1 MSWRYSAG
9 LARGTVT
16 LGVGILASS
25 WFLILTVLVL
35 DLVGILR
42 RGTGFRWQAV
52 GLLIINTAV
61 GISGF
66 ALLHRRS
73 EFSALQSYIFLVMLV
88 GFAIFGMGIA
98 IQVKGRRGERH
109 PAS

>member
-1 MSWRYSAG
+1 
-9 LARGTVT
+9 
-16 LGVGILASS
+16 
-25 WFLILTVLVL
+25 VLVL

-61 GISGF
+61 GTSGF

-73 EFSALQSYIFLVMLV
+73 EFSALQSCIFLVMLI
-88 GFAIFGMGIA
+88 GFAIFGMGVA

>member
-1 MSWRYSAG
+1 M
-9 LARGTVT
+9 T
-16 LGVGILASS
+16 LGVGVLAGS

-35 DLVGILR
+35 DLVGVLR

-52 GLLIINTAV
+52 GLLIINTPV
-61 GISGF
+61 SISGF

-73 EFSALQSYIFLVMLV
+73 EFSALQSYIFPVMLV
-88 GFAIFGMGIA
+88 GFAIFGVGLA

>member
-1 MSWRYSAG
+1 M
-9 LARGTVT
+9 T
-16 LGVGILASS
+16 LGISVLAGS

-35 DLVGILR
+35 DLVGVLR

-73 EFSALQSYIFLVMLV
+73 EFNALQSYIFPVMV
-88 GFAIFGMGIA
+88 IGFAIFGMGLA
-98 IQVKGRRGERH
+98 IQVKGSGGGTAPR
-109 PAS
+109 

>member
-1 MSWRYSAG
+1 M
-9 LARGTVT
+9 T
-16 LGVGILASS
+16 LGAGVLAGS

-35 DLVGILR
+35 DLVGVLR

-66 ALLHRRS
+66 ALLYRRS
-73 EFSALQSYIFLVMLV
+73 EFSALQSIIFPVILI
-88 GFAIFGMGIA
+88 GIAIFGMGLA
-98 IQVKGRRGERH
+98 IQVKGRRGKRR